1 LRNPNEGLYG
11 QIPNMSLRAITS
23 LYIELVPPH
32 LEERREKGQRLN
44 PTSCV
49 SCVSSIVFM
58 GMKMGHLQL
67 LVPNLLTEGNG
78 ADLLIRGNVVLNM
91 FK

>member
-1 LRNPNEGLYG
+1 
-11 QIPNMSLRAITS
+11 
-23 LYIELVPPH
+23 
-32 LEERREKGQRLN
+32 
-44 PTSCV
+44 
-49 SCVSSIVFM
+49 
-58 GMKMGHLQL
+58 MGHLQL